1 MRKQDLTLDTV
12 FALDRGGVSIVPVVL
27 ASLSEEFHISRGEI
41 GRGSPTGR
49 LLRTA
54 KNPGRNGYPTRYL
67 GVTRYPDTLLTADEA
82 EQRAV
87 ATRVGVWLSTLLS
100 NHYARV
106 PAGLIPEGFRLVE
119 VRTREVLG
127 EWATVQ
133 AEREAAEAKAKAA
146 RAEQDE
152 ARVREML
159 TFENLR
165 AVAER
170 LGLDRST
177 IEPSMG
183 DYGRVDYTR
192 AVVPVAD
199 LLAVLRG
206 VTSEG

>member
-12 FALDRGGVSIVPVVL
+12 FALNRGSVSIVPVVL
-27 ASLSEEFHISRGEI
+27 ASLSEEFHISRGEV
-41 GRGSPTGR
+41 GRGNPTGR
-49 LLRTA
+49 ALRTRTRS
-54 KNPGRNGYPTRYL
+54 PSGYPTRYL
-67 GVTRYPDTLLTADEA
+67 GITRYPGTGAADET

-87 ATRVGVWLSTLLS
+87 AGRVGVWLSTLLS

-106 PAGLIPEGFRLVE
+106 PDGLIPEGFRLAE
-119 VRTREVLG
+119 LRTRELLG

-146 RAEQDE
+146 RAERDE
-152 ARVREML
+152 IRHQQMAA
-159 TFENLR
+159 FENLR

-170 LGLDRST
+170 LGLNRAT
-177 IEPSMG
+177 IEPSTD
-183 DYGRVDYTR
+183 DYHRNDFTR

>member
-12 FALDRGGVSIVPVVL
+12 FALNRGNVSIVPVVL
-27 ASLSEEFHISRGEI
+27 ASLSEEFHVSRGEV

-54 KNPGRNGYPTRYL
+54 KNPGRNGYPARYL
-67 GVTRYPDTLLTADEA
+67 GVTRYPDTGVADET
-82 EQRAV
+82 EQCAV
-87 ATRVGVWLSTLLS
+87 ASRVGVWLSTLLS

-106 PAGLIPEGFRLVE
+106 PDGLIPEGFRLVE
-119 VRTREVLG
+119 LRTRELLG

-133 AEREAAEAKAKAA
+133 AERDAAEAEVKAA
-146 RAEQDE
+146 RAERDE
-152 ARVREML
+152 INHQQMVA
-159 TFENLR
+159 FETLR

-170 LGLDRST
+170 LGLDRAA
-177 IEPSMG
+177 IEPFT
-183 DYGRVDYTR
+183 DYRNRVDYAC

>member
-12 FALDRGGVSIVPVVL
+12 FALDRGSVSIVPVVL

-54 KNPGRNGYPTRYL
+54 KNPGKNGYPTRYL
-67 GVTRYPDTLLTADEA
+67 GVTRYPDTGVADEA
-82 EQRAV
+82 EQLAV

-106 PAGLIPEGFRLVE
+106 PDGLIPEGFRLVE
-119 VRTREVLG
+119 LRTREVLG

-146 RAEQDE
+146 RAERDE
-152 ARVREML
+152 IKHQQVAA
-159 TFENLR
+159 FENLR

-192 AVVPVAD
+192 AVMPVAD
-199 LLAVLRG
+199 LLAVLRS
-206 VTSEG
+206 TKSEG